1 MYYERLQLLFFILR
15 VVIHSE
21 SVIDFRALIIEGGT
35 DYNIDKRAYR
45 RLLFDTNNRVWIDRS
60 A

>member
-1 MYYERLQLLFFILR
+1 MYYERLQSLFPQG
-15 VVIHSE
+15 
-21 SVIDFRALIIEGGT
+21 AGT
-35 DYNIDKRAYR
+35 DYNIDGRAYR